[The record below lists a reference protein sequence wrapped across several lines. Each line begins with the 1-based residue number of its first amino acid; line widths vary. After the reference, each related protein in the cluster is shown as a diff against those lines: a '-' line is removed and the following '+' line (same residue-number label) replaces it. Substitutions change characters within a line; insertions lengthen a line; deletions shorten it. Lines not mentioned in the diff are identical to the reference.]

1 MIVIS
6 ACLVGEKVRYDG
18 NHKLDLFYKNLIDEK
33 KAISICPEIIGGL
46 QVPREPAEIIG
57 GDGYDVWNDQA
68 KVMTVTGRDVTIQF
82 KEGAK
87 RALSIIKDLNAD
99 TVILKSDSPSC
110 GSTVIYDGT
119 FTGNKKEGVGVTT
132 ALFTLNDINVYDE
145 KTFLTI
151 FDNHEV

>member
-33 KAISICPEIIGGL
+33 KAISICHEILGGL

>member
-33 KAISICPEIIGGL
+33 KAISICPEILGGL

-87 RALSIIKDLNAD
+87 RALSIIKDVNAD

>member
-33 KAISICPEIIGGL
+33 KAISICPEILGGL

-68 KVMTVTGRDVTIQF
+68 KVMTVKGRDVTIQF
-82 KEGAK
+82 KEAAK
-87 RALSIIKDLNAD
+87 RALSIIKDLNAN

-145 KTFLTI
+145 KNFLTI

>member
-33 KAISICPEIIGGL
+33 KAISICPEILGGL

-68 KVMTVTGRDVTIQF
+68 KVMTVKGRDVTIQF

-87 RALSIIKDLNAD
+87 RALSIIKDLNAN

-145 KTFLTI
+145 KNF
-151 FDNHEV
+151 

>member
-33 KAISICPEIIGGL
+33 KAISICPEILGGL

-87 RALSIIKDLNAD
+87 RALSIIKDLNANI
-99 TVILKSDSPSC
+99 VILKSDSPSC

-145 KTFLTI
+145 KNFLTI

>member
-33 KAISICPEIIGGL
+33 KAISICPEILGGL

-68 KVMTVTGRDVTIQF
+68 KVMTVKGRDVTIQF

-87 RALSIIKDLNAD
+87 RALSIIKDLNAN

-145 KTFLTI
+145 KNFLTI

>member
-33 KAISICPEIIGGL
+33 KAISICPEILGGL

-87 RALSIIKDLNAD
+87 RALSIIKDLNAN

-119 FTGNKKEGVGVTT
+119 FTGNKRRCRC
-132 ALFTLNDINVYDE
+132 YDSPLYI
-145 KTFLTI
+145 K
-151 FDNHEV
+151 

>member
-6 ACLVGEKVRYDG
+6 ACLVGEKVKYDG

-33 KAISICPEIIGGL
+33 KAISICPEILGGL

-68 KVMTVTGRDVTIQF
+68 KVMTVKGRDVTIQF

-87 RALSIIKDLNAD
+87 RALSIIKDLNAN

-145 KTFLTI
+145 KNFLTI

>member
-6 ACLVGEKVRYDG
+6 ACLVGEQVRYDG
-18 NHKLDLFYKNLIDEK
+18 NHKLDLFYKNLIDNK
-33 KAISICPEIIGGL
+33 KAISVCPEILGGL

-57 GDGYDVWNDQA
+57 GDGYDVWNEQT
-68 KVMTVTGRDVTIQF
+68 KVVTVSGQDVTHQF

-87 RALSIIKDLNAD
+87 RALSIIKDLDAQ

-132 ALFTLNDINVYDE
+132 ALFKLNNVDVYDE
-145 KTFLTI
+145 KSFHAT
-151 FDNHEV
+151 FDNLEV

>member
-33 KAISICPEIIGGL
+33 KAIRICPEILGGL

-68 KVMTVTGRDVTIQF
+68 KVMTVKGRDVTIQF

-87 RALSIIKDLNAD
+87 RALSIIKDLNAN

-145 KTFLTI
+145 KNFLTI

>member
-6 ACLVGEKVRYDG
+6 ACLVGEQVRYDG
-18 NHKLDLFYKNLIDEK
+18 NHKLDLFYKNLIDNK
-33 KAISICPEIIGGL
+33 IAISVCPEILGGL

-57 GDGYDVWNDQA
+57 GDGYDVWNEQA
-68 KVMTVTGRDVTIQF
+68 KVVTVSGQDVTHQF

-87 RALSIIKDLNAD
+87 RALSIIKDLDAQ

-132 ALFTLNDINVYDE
+132 ALFKLNNVDVYDE
-145 KTFLTI
+145 KSFHAT
-151 FDNHEV
+151 FDNLEV

>member
-33 KAISICPEIIGGL
+33 KAISICPEILGGL

-87 RALSIIKDLNAD
+87 RALSIIKDLNAN

-132 ALFTLNDINVYDE
+132 ALFKLNDINVYDE

>member
-33 KAISICPEIIGGL
+33 KAISICPEILGGL

-68 KVMTVTGRDVTIQF
+68 KVMTVKGRDVTIQF

-87 RALSIIKDLNAD
+87 RALSIIKDLNAN

-110 GSTVIYDGT
+110 ASTVIYDGT

-145 KTFLTI
+145 KNFLTI

>member
-33 KAISICPEIIGGL
+33 KAISICPEILGGL

-132 ALFTLNDINVYDE
+132 ALFTLNGINVYDE

>member
-33 KAISICPEIIGGL
+33 KAISICPEILGGL

-68 KVMTVTGRDVTIQF
+68 KVMTVSGHDVTTQF

-87 RALSIIKDLNAD
+87 RALSIIKDLNAK

-110 GSTVIYDGT
+110 GRTVIYDGT
-119 FTGNKKEGVGVTT
+119 FTGTKKEGVGVTT
-132 ALFTLNDINVYDE
+132 ALFILNNINVYDE

-151 FDNHEV
+151 ADNHEV

>member
-33 KAISICPEIIGGL
+33 KAISICPEILGGL

-68 KVMTVTGRDVTIQF
+68 KVMTVAGRDVTIQF

-87 RALSIIKDLNAD
+87 RALSIIKDLNTD

-132 ALFTLNDINVYDE
+132 ALFTLNGINVYDE

>member
-33 KAISICPEIIGGL
+33 KAISICPEILGGL

-87 RALSIIKDLNAD
+87 RALSIIKDLNAN

-145 KTFLTI
+145 KNF
-151 FDNHEV
+151 

>member
-33 KAISICPEIIGGL
+33 KAISICPEILGGL

-68 KVMTVTGRDVTIQF
+68 KVMTVAGRDVTIQF

-87 RALSIIKDLNAD
+87 RALSIIKDLNVD

-132 ALFTLNDINVYDE
+132 ALFTLNGINVYDE

>member
-33 KAISICPEIIGGL
+33 KAISICPEILGGL

-68 KVMTVTGRDVTIQF
+68 KVMTVKGRDVTIQF

-87 RALSIIKDLNAD
+87 RALSIIKDLNAN

-119 FTGNKKEGVGVTT
+119 FTGNKKRRCRCHDSP
-132 ALFTLNDINVYDE
+132 LYI
-145 KTFLTI
+145 K
-151 FDNHEV
+151 

>member
-33 KAISICPEIIGGL
+33 KAISICPEILGGL

-68 KVMTVTGRDVTIQF
+68 KVMTVTGHDVTIQF

-132 ALFTLNDINVYDE
+132 ALFTLNGINVYDE

>member
-33 KAISICPEIIGGL
+33 KAISICPEILGGL

-68 KVMTVTGRDVTIQF
+68 KVMTVAGRDVTIQF

-87 RALSIIKDLNAD
+87 RALSIIKDLNAN

-145 KTFLTI
+145 KNFLTI

>member
-33 KAISICPEIIGGL
+33 KAISICPEILGGL

-68 KVMTVTGRDVTIQF
+68 KVMTVAGRDVTIQF

-132 ALFTLNDINVYDE
+132 ALFTLNGINVYEE

>member
-33 KAISICPEIIGGL
+33 KAISICPEILGGL

-87 RALSIIKDLNAD
+87 RALSIIKDLNAK

-132 ALFTLNDINVYDE
+132 AFFTLNDINVYDE

>member
-33 KAISICPEIIGGL
+33 KAISICPEILGGL

-87 RALSIIKDLNAD
+87 RALSIIKDLNAK

-119 FTGNKKEGVGVTT
+119 FTGNKKKVSV
-132 ALFTLNDINVYDE
+132 LRQPSL
-145 KTFLTI
+145 
-151 FDNHEV
+151 H

>member
-33 KAISICPEIIGGL
+33 KAISICPEILGGL

-87 RALSIIKDLNAD
+87 RALSIIKDLNAN

>member
-33 KAISICPEIIGGL
+33 KAISICPEILGGL

-68 KVMTVTGRDVTIQF
+68 KVMTVKGRDVTIQF

-87 RALSIIKDLNAD
+87 RALSIIKDLNAN

-119 FTGNKKEGVGVTT
+119 FTEIKRRCRCHDSPLYIK
-132 ALFTLNDINVYDE
+132 
-145 KTFLTI
+145 
-151 FDNHEV
+151 

>member
-33 KAISICPEIIGGL
+33 KAISICPEILGGL

-68 KVMTVTGRDVTIQF
+68 KVMTVKGRDVTIQF

-145 KTFLTI
+145 KNFLTI

>member
-6 ACLVGEKVRYDG
+6 ACLVGEQVRYDG
-18 NHKLDLFYKNLIDEK
+18 NHKLDLFYKNLIDNK
-33 KAISICPEIIGGL
+33 KAISVCPEILGGL

-57 GDGYDVWNDQA
+57 GDGYDVWNEQA
-68 KVMTVTGRDVTIQF
+68 KVVTVSGQDVTHQF

-87 RALSIIKDLNAD
+87 RALSIIKDLDAQ

-110 GSTVIYDGT
+110 GSTVIYDGS

-132 ALFTLNDINVYDE
+132 ALFKLNNVDVYDE
-145 KTFLTI
+145 KSYHAT
-151 FDNHEV
+151 FDNLEV

>member
-33 KAISICPEIIGGL
+33 KAISICPKILGGL

-87 RALSIIKDLNAD
+87 RALSIIKDLNAN

-145 KTFLTI
+145 KNFLTI

>member
-33 KAISICPEIIGGL
+33 KAISICPEILGGL

-57 GDGYDVWNDQA
+57 GDGYAVWNDQA

>member
-1 MIVIS
+1 MFS
-6 ACLVGEKVRYDG
+6 WRKVRYDG

-33 KAISICPEIIGGL
+33 KAISICPEILGGL

-68 KVMTVTGRDVTIQF
+68 KVMTVKGRDVTIQF

-87 RALSIIKDLNAD
+87 RALSIIKDLNAN

-119 FTGNKKEGVGVTT
+119 FTGNKKKVSVSRQP
-132 ALFTLNDINVYDE
+132 FTLNDINVYDE
-145 KTFLTI
+145 KI
-151 FDNHEV
+151 FNYF

>member
-33 KAISICPEIIGGL
+33 KAISICPEILGGL

-145 KTFLTI
+145 KNFLTI

>member
-33 KAISICPEIIGGL
+33 KAISICPEILGGL

-68 KVMTVTGRDVTIQF
+68 KVMTVKGRDVTIQF

-87 RALSIIKDLNAD
+87 RALSIIKDLNAN

-110 GSTVIYDGT
+110 DSTVIYDGT
-119 FTGNKKEGVGVTT
+119 FTGNKKEGIGVTT

-145 KTFLTI
+145 KNFLTI

>member
-33 KAISICPEIIGGL
+33 KAISICPEILGGL

-68 KVMTVTGRDVTIQF
+68 KVMTVTGREI
-82 KEGAK
+82 G
-87 RALSIIKDLNAD
+87 RAH
-99 TVILKSDSPSC
+99 V
-110 GSTVIYDGT
+110 
-119 FTGNKKEGVGVTT
+119 
-132 ALFTLNDINVYDE
+132 
-145 KTFLTI
+145 
-151 FDNHEV
+151 

>member
-6 ACLVGEKVRYDG
+6 ACLVGEKVRYDC

-33 KAISICPEIIGGL
+33 KAISICPEILGGL

-68 KVMTVTGRDVTIQF
+68 KVMTVKGRDVTIQF

-87 RALSIIKDLNAD
+87 RALSIIKDLNAN

-145 KTFLTI
+145 KNFLTI

>member
-33 KAISICPEIIGGL
+33 KAISICPEILGGL

-87 RALSIIKDLNAD
+87 RALSIIKDLNAN

-145 KTFLTI
+145 KNFLTI